1 MQNEEIDFSCIK
13 ENMNFAVLNRWK
25 GKALLR
31 YNIPFFLII
40 VIAWEVHYTVQPL
53 LMWKDLLAILY
64 IIIQ

>member
-31 YNIPFFLII
+31 YNILFFLII

>member
-25 GKALLR
+25 GKALLW